1 MPRMTNEK
9 QLELILQRL
18 DELFRSRT
26 AMNKMSDDDRV
37 LLLEKKIEEL
47 QTRVKSL
54 EKLLSESI
62 TRERGKES

>member
-1 MPRMTNEK
+1 MTNEK